1 MFFKAKDIITTGTI
15 LCGFLVL
22 VFASMGSFLTA
33 SLLILLGA
41 ILDIFDGVY
50 ARWTGSGNVFGKE
63 FDLIADLIIYSMAPG
78 ILLFFV
84 YQSYNIYIAT
94 IIGMLPLVFG
104 CIRLARF
111 NVKGIEYPGYWFGFP
126 RPGSA
131 IAIVAF
137 VNSYMFNNF
146 DLMLL
151 GIVFVVAIAGMNIS
165 LVPYAGHHKR
175 IFTNRQK
182 ILFSVAVI
190 VGIVACVLGYGWDV
204 ILIYAIGYLIS
215 PIFISRTER
224 MKINNFIE
232 KWKRGV

>member
-1 MFFKAKDIITTGTI
+1 MFFKAKDIITAGTI

-22 VFASMGSFLTA
+22 VFAAMGYFLTA

-41 ILDIFDGVY
+41 LLDISDGVF
-50 ARWTGSGNVFGKE
+50 ARLTKTGNAFGKE
-63 FDLIADLIIYSMAPG
+63 FDLIADLVIYSMAPG

-84 YQSYNIYIAT
+84 YQSYNIYIAA
-94 IIGMLPLVFG
+94 IVGMLPLLFG

-137 VNSYMFNNF
+137 VNSYLFNSI
-146 DLMLL
+146 DLILF
-151 GIVFVVAIAGMNIS
+151 GTVFIAVMAIMNIS
-165 LVPYAGHHKR
+165 LVPYIGHHKR

-182 ILFSVAVI
+182 ILFAAAAI
-190 VGIVACVLGYGWDV
+190 VGIAAAALGYGWDV
-204 ILIYAIGYLIS
+204 IFIYAIGYLIS
-215 PIFISRTER
+215 PIFISRTKR
-224 MKINNFIE
+224 MKINIFIE
-232 KWKRGV
+232 KWKK